1 VRTAARAF
9 GAPAL
14 LVVAAATV
22 FHRAFAPAELAVPVA
37 LALVVGAVAGALLA
51 ARRLPWILG
60 LVATVAGAVLGA
72 AVVARTAPTPT
83 LVPDAFLL
91 FLTVGLPARGLPTVA
106 VVPFVVLLP
115 AMAAS
120 VAASLRHRTLPTL
133 AGPVVA
139 VAVGSLLVEPV
150 GFAWWVPIAVALAA
164 GAVLVADARND
175 VSQLPPLVGA
185 NTEARRQVVWW
196 RPLVQVVPALLA
208 VLALAAVLPRDATV
222 DVRDHVAPASERLA
236 DVNPLAVAA
245 RAPRLDPAKAPA
257 VATVTVDG
265 PSVPATSRLRLA
277 VLDRYGPGGWRQSAD
292 YSITGETLAAD
303 PVLAAADAVDADPD
317 GLAPATAEVVV
328 ARAAGAKNGG
338 PFRGVPTLATP
349 VAVADPEHV
358 RYAPRA
364 GVLLA
369 DGAGR
374 TVRYRADVTEP
385 PSGDDPDV
393 SVGRFPPE
401 LGRCPASDVI
411 GPVAQQVTAGAVTT
425 EDRLARIENFLKV
438 RRVYDPAA
446 PGGQTLRSVERF
458 LEQDF
463 ARGDLE
469 VFVTSYALL
478 ARCAGVPLRV
488 VVGLPAP
495 PPDATTTYTRAD
507 VTAWVETPLVRAGW
521 SPRDPLPTPEEQ
533 RQQAQ
538 LARRPEPP
546 EPEEPPTT
554 TPPAAARPVTP
565 RPLTT
570 DRDPPIVPILAVL
583 AAVLLLIAA
592 WTFAL
597 PTRVIA
603 RRRRAADPSVA
614 VMGAWRTVTDALVD
628 REIGLDAH
636 HTPGEAARLLAGHL
650 PPTVPRLVA
659 SMAPLVDEARYSGEP
674 VADETAA
681 RAWAYAVAI
690 VERLPRTWPVRL
702 AALRCPRRA
711 LERLRDA
718 RRVAV
723 GPTTW
728 RGALPSTALVSGTE
742 APTDIPD
749 VTIDAQIGEGS
760 TGTVYRGVRRTAPGG
775 DVAVA
780 VKVFR
785 FGPGDAGFDEPRFDW
800 EVRVARQVSGLPHLP
815 VVHDAGITPV
825 SQRPYL
831 VSSLAEGGTLLD
843 RVRRGGPMTT
853 AEAVAIGA
861 DVATALI
868 CLHQLGVV
876 HGDVKPENVFAGTG
890 GEGWTLGD
898 LGSAWLRATRGP
910 AATLTPPYAA
920 PEVWRGAAPSPA
932 ADLYS
937 LALTMRFA
945 VTGEVPIAS
954 VAPDREDVLAAFPD
968 HPVVLRA
975 LDPDV
980 RRRPRSVAD
989 FLRQLRPDLA
999 GTPAAVGLRALSL
1012 PTPTVSHGR

>member
-1 VRTAARAF
+1 MSRAVRTL

-14 LVVAAATV
+14 LVLATALV
-22 FHRAFAPAELAVPVA
+22 FHRAFAATALGLPLVLAV
-37 LALVVGAVAGALLA
+37 VVGAVAGVLLT
-51 ARRLPWILG
+51 ARRVPWPLG
-60 LVATVAGAVLGA
+60 LVALVAGTVGGA
-72 AVVARTAPTPT
+72 AVVARTAPTPA
-83 LVPDAFLL
+83 LVPDALVL
-91 FLTVGLPARGLPTVA
+91 FLTVGLPADGLDAVG
-106 VVPFVVLLP
+106 VVPFVVLMP
-115 AMAAS
+115 AMAAA
-120 VAASLRHRTLPTL
+120 VAASRRDATL
-133 AGPVVA
+133 ATLLGPVVA
-139 VAVGSLLVEPV
+139 LAVGSLLVEPV
-150 GFAWWVPIAVALAA
+150 GFAWWVPIAMAAAA
-164 GAVLVADARND
+164 GVVLVADARTE

-185 NTEARRQVVWW
+185 STEARRQVVWW

-208 VLALAAVLPRDATV
+208 VLALAAVLPRNATV
-222 DVRDHVAPASERLA
+222 DLRSLVSPASERLP

-245 RAPRLDPAKAPA
+245 RAPRLPAAEARPLA
-257 VATVTVDG
+257 QVRVERTDLPVEA
-265 PSVPATSRLRLA
+265 RLRLA
-277 VLDRYGPGGWRQSAD
+277 VLDRYGPAGWRQSAD

-303 PVLAAADAVDADPD
+303 PVLAAAEAVDADPD
-317 GLAPATAEVVV
+317 RLAPSTADVVV
-328 ARAAGAKNGG
+328 RRPSGPS

-349 VAVADPEHV
+349 RSVADPDGV
-358 RYAPRA
+358 RFAPRA
-364 GVLLA
+364 GVLLTDRA
-369 DGAGR
+369 GGA
-374 TVRYRADVTEP
+374 VRYRADVTAP
-385 PSGDDPDV
+385 PAGDDPDV
-393 SVGRFPPE
+393 SVGHFPPE
-401 LGRCPASDVI
+401 LARCPTSAVV
-411 GPVAQQVTAGAVTT
+411 GPVAQQLTAGAATT
-425 EDRLARIENFLKV
+425 DDRLARIENFLKV

-478 ARCAGVPLRV
+478 ARCAGVPIRV

-495 PPDATTTYTRAD
+495 VAGRTTTYTRAD

-538 LARRPEPP
+538 LARQPERP

-554 TPPAAARPVTP
+554 VPPPAARRVTP
-565 RPLTT
+565 RPLST
-570 DRDPPIVPILAVL
+570 DGGSPWSAVALLVVGVL
-583 AAVLLLIAA
+583 AALAV

-597 PTRVIA
+597 PTRVVA

-614 VMGAWRTVTDALVD
+614 VAGAWRTVTDALVD
-628 REIGLDAH
+628 REVGLDVH
-636 HTPGEAARLLAGHL
+636 HTPGDAARLVAGRL

-659 SMAPLVDEARYSGEP
+659 AMAPLVDEARYRGEP

-681 RAWAYAVAI
+681 MAWAYAVAI
-690 VERLPRTWPVRL
+690 VERLPTTWRDRL
-702 AALRCPRRA
+702 APLRHPRRA

-718 RRVAV
+718 RRVAT

-728 RGALPSTALVSGTE
+728 RGALPATALVTADE
-742 APTDIPD
+742 APADVPD
-749 VTIDAQIGEGS
+749 VTIDARIGEGS
-760 TGTVYRGVRRTAPGG
+760 TGTVYRGIRRPGG
-775 DVAVA
+775 EPVA

-785 FGPGDAGFDEPRFDW
+785 FGPGDAGFDESRFDW

-815 VVHDAGITPV
+815 VVHDAGITPT
-825 SQRPYL
+825 SRRPYL
-831 VSSLAEGGTLLD
+831 VSNLAEGGTLLE

-861 DVATALI
+861 DVATALV

-876 HGDVKPENVFAGTG
+876 HGDVKPENVFAGAAG
-890 GEGWTLGD
+890 GGWMLGD

-937 LALTMRFA
+937 LGLTMLFA
-945 VTGEVPIAS
+945 VTGAVPIAS

-975 LDPDV
+975 LDPDA